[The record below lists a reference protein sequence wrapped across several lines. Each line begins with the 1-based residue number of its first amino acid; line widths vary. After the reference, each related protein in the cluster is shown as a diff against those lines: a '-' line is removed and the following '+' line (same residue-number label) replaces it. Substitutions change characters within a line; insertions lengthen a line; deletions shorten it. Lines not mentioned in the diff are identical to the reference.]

1 MPHAKPNDESKGR
14 TNCWL
19 WLVLGLFFFSMALNP
34 AFITYPTVDFK
45 CYFAASRG
53 WLEGKNIYDF
63 QQLTDVAEA
72 RPDTQGTL
80 YPYLYPPT
88 LAILLT
94 PLTKLQL
101 WGASFVWHL
110 LSVGL
115 SIVAVL
121 LGIRLCRAVV
131 PPNSNLART
140 SFFLPAVA
148 VGLLFLLP
156 FSIQFEWGQ
165 VNVLVMVLILLALW
179 QSYERDRDLSAGALL
194 ACAALIK
201 FTPAY
206 LLLYFFCQ
214 KRCRVVVG
222 FIVAGAVLILPMLLI
237 PSGRASWWQ
246 FFEFLPS
253 TGYGKTIAGLYP
265 PLGPANFSIA
275 GFWARLTT
283 NTSLVAGLTYA
294 SLIAL
299 VLIVVGMHYR
309 LRGQASAKLLLLSH
323 LVIMVVAAPYA
334 YLHHVTFIYPGV
346 LLTAYALW
354 QLPEGR
360 GNRALILLSISTLL
374 ASIFFPRLYS
384 LVGLHYAF
392 RSINLAGMIGLYF
405 TGLWTAELSSRV
417 ELNPPLSPQPPVH
430 ADIEPA

>member
-1 MPHAKPNDESKGR
+1 MPRSTPNNEPKWQ
-14 TNCWL
+14 TNRWL

-34 AFITYPTVDFK
+34 AFITHPAVDFK
-45 CYFAASRG
+45 CYFVASQG

-63 QQLTDVAEA
+63 EQMTDVAEA
-72 RPDTQGTL
+72 RPDTRGTL

-94 PLTKLQL
+94 PLTRLQL

-115 SIVAVL
+115 SVVAAL

-131 PPNSNLART
+131 PPNTNLGRT
-140 SFFLPAVA
+140 DYFLPAVA

-156 FSIQFEWGQ
+156 FSMQFEWGQ
-165 VNVLVMVLILLALW
+165 VNVLVMVLILLALL
-179 QSYERDRDLSAGALL
+179 QSYERDRNLSAGALL

-201 FTPAY
+201 FTPVY
-206 LLLYFFCQ
+206 LLLYFVCQ
-214 KRCRVVVG
+214 KRWKVVVG
-222 FIVAGAVLILPMLLI
+222 FLVASVVLLVPMLLL
-237 PSGRASWWQ
+237 PGGRNAWWQ
-246 FFEFLPS
+246 FVEFLPS
-253 TGYGKTIAGLYP
+253 AGYGKTIVGLDP
-265 PLGPANFSIA
+265 PLGPASFAIA

-283 NTSLVAGLTYA
+283 NLLLVAGLTYG
-294 SLIAL
+294 SLITL
-299 VLIVVGMHYR
+299 VLGVVAMHCR
-309 LRGQASAKLLLLSH
+309 VRGKASAKLLLLPH

-354 QLPEGR
+354 RLPDGKGER
-360 GNRALILLSISTLL
+360 TLVLLSISTLL

-392 RSINLAGMIGLYF
+392 RSINLVGLVGLYF
-405 TGLWTAELSSRV
+405 VGLWTAELSCRV
-417 ELNPPLSPQPPVH
+417 ERAPTAN
-430 ADIEPA
+430 